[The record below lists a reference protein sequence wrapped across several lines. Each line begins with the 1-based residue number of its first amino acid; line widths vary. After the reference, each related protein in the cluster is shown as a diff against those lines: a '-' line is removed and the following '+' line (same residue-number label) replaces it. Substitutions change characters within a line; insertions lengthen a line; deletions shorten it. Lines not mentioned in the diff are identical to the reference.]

1 MPFPSPAAEDEVDAL
16 IDFVART
23 FAPATLRFLFAC
35 CADGLDPVAGSIF
48 SFSQER
54 IDSRI
59 EEHVDVLVVNDVV
72 EEDSC
77 DFVIVVVSSGES

>member
-1 MPFPSPAAEDEVDAL
+1 M
-16 IDFVART
+16 
-23 FAPATLRFLFAC
+23 
-35 CADGLDPVAGSIF
+35 AGSIF